1 MAIKVAYD
9 YKGIAISDAYVK
21 INYVSYSCSSSQVT
35 TEKTP
40 AVYNSDGTLKTEAV
54 METNWVETANSNYS
68 ASVYKDKAARDADP
82 YSSITNISGSITM
95 SVAASGKNPLNQ
107 AYLAIKAEDAYKDY
121 TDV

>member
-1 MAIKVAYD
+1 MALKGAYN

-21 INYVSYSCSSSQVT
+21 INNVCYSCSSNKVT

-40 AVYNSDGTLKTEAV
+40 KVFNSDGTVKTEAV
-54 METNWVETANSNYS
+54 METNWVQTANSSYQ
-68 ASVYKDKAARDADP
+68 ADVYKDKAARDADP
-82 YSSITNISGSITM
+82 HNNITSISGSVTM

>member
-1 MAIKVAYD
+1 MALKGAYN
-9 YKGIAISDAYVK
+9 YRGIAISEAYVK
-21 INYVSYSCSSSQVT
+21 INNVSYGCNSNQVT
-35 TEKTP
+35 TEKTA

-54 METNWVETANSNYS
+54 METKWVETTNGSYS

-82 YSSITNISGSITM
+82 NNSITSIGGGVTM

-107 AYLAIKAEDAYKDY
+107 AYLALKAEDAYTAY

>member
-1 MAIKVAYD
+1 MALKGAYN

-21 INYVSYSCSSSQVT
+21 VNSVSYHCNSNQVT

-40 AVYNSDGTLKTEAV
+40 AVFNSDGTVKTDRV
-54 METNWVETANSNYS
+54 METNWVETANSSYT

-82 YSSITNISGSITM
+82 HNSITSISGGVTM
-95 SVAASGKNPLNQ
+95 SVAASGKNPVNQ